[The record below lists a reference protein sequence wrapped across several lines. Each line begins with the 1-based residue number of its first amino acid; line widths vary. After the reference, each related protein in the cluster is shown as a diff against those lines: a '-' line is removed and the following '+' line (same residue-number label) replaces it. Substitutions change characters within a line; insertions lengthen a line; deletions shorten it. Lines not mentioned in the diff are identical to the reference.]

1 VTEPEAGPR
10 QAHPQ
15 VATVA
20 RIRSCLDRADPD
32 ALSACLDELHP
43 SDLADAMEELE
54 PDERLDLLR
63 LTDAEVAA
71 AAVAEMEPDS
81 RPEAEVAA
89 LPEADAAALLAAMAD
104 DDAADLLGALPGDD
118 RERLLAALPAQRS
131 TILNGLLLFPDASSG
146 GIMTTALV
154 VLAPGLDAAEALA
167 EVRRQGRA
175 VDDSVLVLWVA
186 DRHRRLLGTLGLD
199 TLVLAAPGQPI
210 AELMEPPPA
219 TAGPHLDREEA
230 ARLLRHYDLPALAVV
245 DDGGRLLGQIT
256 WDDVMDVLEEEET
269 EDLLRFSGTDPEE
282 PVRGGW
288 WHAVRS
294 RLPWL
299 FLNLATGSLAA
310 GVVVLYREVI
320 DSLVILA
327 AVMPLV
333 AGLGGNAGTQSLAVT
348 IRRITLEAHAP
359 PGRWRLAGKEALVG
373 LTTGAALGI
382 ALGAVGMLWLGGPG
396 FGLVVL
402 VATWGNLVVASLAG
416 AFVPVTLERLGI
428 DPAVASSVFVTAF
441 TDLAGFFLLLGL
453 ASALLL

>member
-1 VTEPEAGPR
+1 MTDPEADIR
-10 QAHPQ
+10 HPPNRDA
-15 VATVA
+15 VVD
-20 RIRSCLDRADPD
+20 RIRTCLARTDPD
-32 ALSACLDELHP
+32 ALSACLEELHP
-43 SDLADAMEELE
+43 SDLADAMEKLS
-54 PDERLDLLR
+54 PAHRLDLLR
-63 LTDAEVAA
+63 LIRADVAA

-81 RPEAEVAA
+81 RPEAAVAA

-131 TILNGLLLFPDASSG
+131 TILNGLLLFPDGSSG

-199 TLVLAAPGQPI
+199 TLVLADPARPI
-210 AELMEPPPA
+210 AELMGPPPA

-230 ARLLRHYDLPALAVV
+230 ARLLRHYDLPSLAVV

-373 LTTGAALGI
+373 LTTGAALGL

-396 FGLVVL
+396 LGLVVL